1 MIHYDPSSIL
11 SNTYSV
17 DQTNSTFRKG
27 ESKMDSISAAFIAV
41 LNADI
46 DGPIKDTYN
55 VLKGAL
61 YRKYGGYSYIAGAV
75 KLLESK
81 PDFISRQ
88 VMLKEAVRITKA
100 QKETGHELWHL
111 IFVNNGVKLIISGSP
126 VL

>member
-1 MIHYDPSSIL
+1 
-11 SNTYSV
+11 
-17 DQTNSTFRKG
+17 
-27 ESKMDSISAAFIAV
+27 
-41 LNADI
+41 
-46 DGPIKDTYN
+46 
-55 VLKGAL
+55 L
-61 YRKYGGYSYIAGAV
+61 YGKYGGYSYIVGAV